1 MFSTSKTYSYQQLV
15 KAMGKTMEKMCKP
28 AVNDML
34 YHFNDIVTKLGT
46 GNNSKKNKSIKN

>member
-34 YHFNDIVTKLGT
+34 YHFNGIVTKLGT
-46 GNNSKKNKSIKN
+46 GNNSKKNR